1 MVEDFKSGQTKM
13 KAVLADF
20 LMSAGMKLESVASY
34 NHLGNNDGK
43 NLNEAEQFR
52 SKARVHA
59 CVGVPKGGWG
69 LRAAHLCNCLSA
81 N

>member
-1 MVEDFKSGQTKM
+1 VAEDFKSGQTKM

-59 CVGVPKGGWG
+59 
-69 LRAAHLCNCLSA
+69 
-81 N
+81 